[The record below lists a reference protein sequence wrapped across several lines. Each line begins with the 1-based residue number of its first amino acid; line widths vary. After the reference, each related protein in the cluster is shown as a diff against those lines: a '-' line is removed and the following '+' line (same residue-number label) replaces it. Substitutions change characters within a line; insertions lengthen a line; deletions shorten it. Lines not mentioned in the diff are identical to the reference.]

1 MRKVLLATTALVA
14 MTGAAAAEVTVNGF
28 YEFNYTSTNDDRT
41 STYDEMGDD
50 TEVHIGFN
58 TTSDNGLAYGMKVEF
73 EGSAASDDTT
83 NVDEASMYISGDF
96 GKITLGENDGA
107 AEDGVLWSGNTHF
120 MGAWGSSVTTENAAS
135 TPAAMLVDDHV
146 YYGPGSNAMKVKYNS
161 PSVGGFTFAYSMA
174 DKGSTTESEDTEASV
189 VYSMEMGG
197 VGISVSAGMH
207 DSGES
212 SDTNEAAYQFIQ
224 VTSGDLT
231 VTGGRS
237 THDNASDSSDIDTT
251 LIGLDYSVNDQIT
264 VSAEYLNSQNGTSG
278 NQDELDATGFGVSYN
293 IAPGLNFDLTHHT
306 YEVTDATTVAN
317 NNDGSVTRGSI
328 KVSF

>member
-14 MTGAAAAEVTVNGF
+14 MTGAAAADVTVNGY
-28 YEFNYTSTNDDRT
+28 YEFNYTATSDDRT
-41 STYDEMGDD
+41 DTYDTMGDD

-58 TTSDNGLAYGMKVEF
+58 TTSDNGLTYGMKVEI
-73 EGSAASDDTT
+73 ETSATDDLTV
-83 NVDEASMYISGDF
+83 NNDEASMYISGDF

-120 MGAWGSSVTTENAAS
+120 MGAWGSSVTKKNSSGT
-135 TPAAMLVDDHV
+135 AMLVDDHV
-146 YYGPGSNAMKVKYNS
+146 YYGPGGNGMKVKYNS
-161 PSVGGFTFAYSMA
+161 PNVGGFTFAYSME
-174 DKGSTTESEDTEASV
+174 DKGSSSASEDTQASI
-189 VYSMEMGG
+189 VYSMDMGG
-197 VGISVSAGMH
+197 VGVSVSAGMN

-212 SDTNEAAYQFIQ
+212 SDTNEAAFQFIQ
-224 VTSGDLT
+224 LTSGDLT

-237 THDNASDSSDIDTT
+237 THDNASDSADIDTT
-251 LIGLDYSVNDQIT
+251 LLGLDYSVNDQIT

-278 NQDELDATGFGVSYN
+278 NKDELDATGFGVSYN

-306 YEVTDATTVAN
+306 YEVTDATSSST

>member
-14 MTGAAAAEVTVNGF
+14 MTGAAAADVTVNGF
-28 YEFNYTSTNDDRT
+28 YEFNYTSTSDDQT
-41 STYDEMGDD
+41 TTYDTMGDD
-50 TEVHIGFN
+50 TEVHIGFD
-58 TTSDNGLAYGMKVEF
+58 TSSDNGLSYGMKVEI
-73 EGSAASDDTT
+73 ETSAASDLSV
-83 NVDEASMYISGDF
+83 NNDEASMYISGDF

-120 MGAWGSSVTTENAAS
+120 MGSWGSSVSSANSAGT
-135 TPAAMLVDDHV
+135 AMLVDDHV
-146 YYGPGSNAMKVKYNS
+146 YYGPGSNAMKIKYNS
-161 PSVGGFTFAYSMA
+161 PSVGGFTFAYSSA
-174 DKGSTTESEDTEASV
+174 DKGSASTSADTEISV
-189 VYSMEMGG
+189 KYSMDMGG
-197 VGISVSAGMH
+197 VGVTVSGGMH

-224 VTSGDLT
+224 LTSGDAT
-231 VTGGRS
+231 ITGGRS
-237 THDNASDSSDIDTT
+237 THDNNSDSSDIDTT

-264 VSAEYLNSQNGTSG
+264 ASVEYLNSKNGTSA
-278 NQDELDATGFGVSYN
+278 NEDELSATGFGVSYN

-306 YEVTDATTVAN
+306 YDVTDATTVAN

>member
-14 MTGAAAAEVTVNGF
+14 MTGAAAADVTVNGY
-28 YEFNYTSTNDDRT
+28 YEFNYTATSDDRT
-41 STYDEMGDD
+41 TTYDTMGDD

-120 MGAWGSSVTTENAAS
+120 MGAWGSSVTIENS
-135 TPAAMLVDDHV
+135 GGTDMVIDDHV

-161 PSVGGFTFAYSMA
+161 PNVGGFTFAYSMA
-174 DKGSTTESEDTEASV
+174 GKTSTTTSEDTEASV
-189 VYSMEMGG
+189 KYSMDMGG
-197 VGISVSAGMH
+197 VGVTVSAGMH

-224 VTSGDLT
+224 LTSGDVV

-237 THDNASDSSDIDTT
+237 THDNNSDSADIDTNLVGIDYT
-251 LIGLDYSVNDQIT
+251 LNDQIT

-278 NQDELDATGFGVSYN
+278 NKDELSATGFGVSYN

-306 YEVTDATTVAN
+306 YEVTDATSSST

>member
-14 MTGAAAAEVTVNGF
+14 MTGAAAADVSVNGF
-28 YEFNYTSTNDDRT
+28 YEFSYTATSDDQT
-41 STYDEMGDD
+41 TTYDTMDDD
-50 TEVHIGFN
+50 TEIHIGFD
-58 TTSDNGLAYGMKVEF
+58 TSSDNGLAYGMKVELNT
-73 EGSAASDDTT
+73 ETSDSVST
-83 NVDEASMYISGDF
+83 EESSMYVSGDF

-120 MGAWGSSVTTENAAS
+120 MGSWGSSVSSANSGGTT
-135 TPAAMLVDDHV
+135 MLVDDHV

-161 PSVGGFTFAYSMA
+161 PSVGGFTFAYSSA
-174 DKGSTTESEDTEASV
+174 DKGSASTSADTEISV
-189 VYSMEMGG
+189 KYSMDMGG
-197 VGISVSAGMH
+197 VGVTVSGGMH

-224 VTSGDLT
+224 LTSGDAT
-231 VTGGRS
+231 ITGGRS
-237 THDNASDSSDIDTT
+237 THDNNSDSSDIDTT

-264 VSAEYLNSQNGTSG
+264 ASVEYLNSKNGTSA
-278 NQDELDATGFGVSYN
+278 NEDELSATGFGVSYN

-306 YEVTDATTVAN
+306 YDVTDATTVAN

>member
-14 MTGAAAAEVTVNGF
+14 MTGAAAADVSVNGY
-28 YEFNYTSTNDDRT
+28 YEFNYTATSDDRT
-41 STYDEMGDD
+41 TTYDTMGDD

-58 TTSDNGLAYGMKVEF
+58 TTSDNGLAYGMKVEI
-73 EGSAASDDTT
+73 ETSAGSDLSS
-83 NVDEASMYISGDF
+83 NNDEASMYISGDF

-120 MGAWGSSVTTENAAS
+120 MGSWGSSVTTNNS
-135 TPAAMLVDDHV
+135 GGSAMLVDDHV
-146 YYGPGSNAMKVKYNS
+146 YYGPGGNGMKVKYNS
-161 PSVGGFTFAYSMA
+161 PNVGGFTFAYSME
-174 DKGSTTESEDTEASV
+174 DKGSSSASEDTQAGV
-189 VYSMEMGG
+189 VYSMDMSG
-197 VGISVSAGMH
+197 VGVTVSAGMN
-207 DSGES
+207 DSGEAT
-212 SDTNEAAYQFIQ
+212 DTNEAAFQFIQ
-224 VTSGDLT
+224 LTSGDLT

-251 LIGLDYSVNDQIT
+251 LLGLDYSLNDQVT
-264 VSAEYLNSQNGTSG
+264 VSAEYLNSKNGTSG

-306 YEVTDATTVAN
+306 YTVTDATTTSN

>member
-14 MTGAAAAEVTVNGF
+14 MTGAAAADVSVNGY
-28 YEFNYTSTNDDRT
+28 YEFNYTATSDDRT
-41 STYDEMGDD
+41 TTYDTMGDD

-58 TTSDNGLAYGMKVEF
+58 TTSDNGLAYGMKVEI
-73 EGSAASDDTT
+73 ETSAGSDLSS
-83 NVDEASMYISGDF
+83 NNDEASMYISGDF

-120 MGAWGSSVTTENAAS
+120 MGSWGSSVTTNNS
-135 TPAAMLVDDHV
+135 GGSAMLVDDHV
-146 YYGPGSNAMKVKYNS
+146 YYGPGGNGMKVKYNS
-161 PSVGGFTFAYSMA
+161 PNVGGFTFAYSME
-174 DKGSTTESEDTEASV
+174 DKGSSSASEDTQASV
-189 VYSMEMGG
+189 VYSMDMSG
-197 VGISVSAGMH
+197 VGVTVSAGMN
-207 DSGES
+207 DSGEAT
-212 SDTNEAAYQFIQ
+212 DTNEAAFQFIQ
-224 VTSGDLT
+224 LTSGDLT

-251 LIGLDYSVNDQIT
+251 LLGLDYSLNDQVT
-264 VSAEYLNSQNGTSG
+264 VSAEYLNSKNGTSG

-306 YEVTDATTVAN
+306 YTVTDATTTSN

>member
-14 MTGAAAAEVTVNGF
+14 MTGAAAADVTVNGY
-28 YEFNYTSTNDDRT
+28 YEFSYTATSDDQT
-41 STYDEMGDD
+41 DTYDTMGDD
-50 TEVHIGFN
+50 TEVHIGFD

-73 EGSAASDDTT
+73 EGSAGTGDTN

-96 GKITLGENDGA
+96 GKLTFGENDGA

-120 MGAWGSSVTTENAAS
+120 MGAWGSSVSSANS
-135 TPAAMLVDDHV
+135 NGDDMLVDDHV
-146 YYGPGSNAMKVKYNS
+146 YYGPGGNGIKVKYNS
-161 PSVGGFTFAYSMA
+161 PSISGFSFAYSME
-174 DKGSTTESEDTEASV
+174 DKGESTASEDVQASV
-189 VYSMEMGG
+189 KYSMDMGG
-197 VGISVSAGMH
+197 VGVTVSAGMN

-212 SDTNEAAYQFIQ
+212 DDTNEAAFQFIQ
-224 VTSGDLT
+224 LTSGDT
-231 VTGGRS
+231 TITAGRS
-237 THDNASDSSDIDTT
+237 THDDSTDSSDIDTN
-251 LIGLDYSVNDQIT
+251 LVGIDYVLNDQIT
-264 VSAEYLNSQNGTSG
+264 VSAEYLNSENGTSG
-278 NQDELDATGFGVSYN
+278 NEDELSATGFGVSYN